1 MFKNKTRLNLCFSVR
16 QNQVTYFASS
26 PDLILFKCLICFSPG
41 EPRIVYREES
51 QTQQH
56 GKAWNRTWLCFLFC
70 AHPNKKKEVSR
81 WILSFSFLKLLGKLW
96 LCCLNFKW
104 RRFHLQVWIPV
115 FSWKNNAK
123 LGPFPDNNT
132 KWSLLS
138 GWCPTPCQPGTLLAS
153 VPHLHHQYQCMC
165 MGSNTFLVSGST
177 TSI

>member
-1 MFKNKTRLNLCFSVR
+1 MFNL
-16 QNQVTYFASS
+16 
-26 PDLILFKCLICFSPG
+26 FSPG

-70 AHPNKKKEVSR
+70 AHANKKKEVR

-96 LCCLNFKW
+96 LRCLNFKW

-132 KWSLLS
+132 KWSLLP
-138 GWCPTPCQPGTLLAS
+138 GWCPTPCRPGTLSAC
-153 VPHLHHQYQCMC
+153 VPHLHHRYQCVY
-165 MGSNTFLVSGST
+165 GIKHFRSLWEHHFYLVYLHSLWALGKLHGAEE
-177 TSI
+177 